1 MQVSVVIVSYKVPY
15 HLSLCLGS
23 LQLALRGIEAEIIVV
38 DNNSQDETSQL
49 ISRYYPEVKY
59 IQNNE
64 NVGFSRANNIA
75 IKHAKG
81 EYICLVNPDT
91 VVGSQTIKN
100 AINKHKSID
109 NCGILGVRL
118 IDGTGNFLPESKINQ
133 LNLRIAILKLLG
145 FSKSY
150 YNNAIKETG
159 EGFTATLVGAFMC
172 FKASDYN
179 KTEGLDENYFM
190 YGEDIDLSFQF
201 IKAGLKNYYYGKQTI
216 IHFKGEST
224 LKDKIY
230 FQRFFDSVKL
240 YFKKHYTNSKIMI
253 GIASV
258 FFVLAKY
265 FKKNQMLKVNNR
277 INKFHEA
284 FVVSKSKN
292 LLKPLE
298 DQYKRKVS
306 HLDYTNAK
314 QTDFKETLVIFDPGK
329 EHFDEVI
336 DIMSKNRYC
345 DNIFRINVPQHNV
358 LIGSD
363 SSTSQGEVIKLKA
376 DSNH

>member
-1 MQVSVVIVSYKVPY
+1 M
-15 HLSLCLGS
+15 SLCLGS

>member
-1 MQVSVVIVSYKVPY
+1 MQVSVVIVNYKVPY

-23 LQLALRGIEAEIIVV
+23 LQLALDDIDAEIIIV
-38 DNNSQDETSQL
+38 DNNSQDNTAEL
-49 ISRYYPEVKY
+49 ISKHYPEVTY
-59 IQNNE
+59 IQNTT
-64 NVGFSRANNIA
+64 NVGFSKANNLA
-75 IKHAKG
+75 IKQAKG

-91 VVGSQTIKN
+91 VIGAQTIKD
-100 AINKHKSID
+100 AIKKHKSIKK
-109 NCGILGVRL
+109 CGIIGVRL

-133 LNLRIAILKLLG
+133 LNLKIAILKLLG

-150 YNNAIKETG
+150 YNNSIAETD
-159 EGFTATLVGAFMC
+159 EGFTPTLVGAFMC
-172 FKASDYN
+172 FRASDY
-179 KTEGLDENYFM
+179 KKVEGLDENYFM

-240 YFKKHYTNSKIMI
+240 YFKKHYTNSRIMI

-265 FKKNQMLKVNNR
+265 FKKNQMLKVNRNGHD
-277 INKFHEA
+277 FQEA
-284 FVVSKSKN
+284 FFVGKGKKLCSLLEN
-292 LLKPLE
+292 L
-298 DQYKRKVS
+298 YKRG
-306 HLDYTNAK
+306 LINIDYQKAN
-314 QTDFKETLVIFDPGK
+314 QNRFKDSLVVFNSEGGNFD
-329 EHFDEVI
+329 DMI
-336 DIMSKNRYC
+336 NIMSENRHNE
-345 DNIFRINVPQHNV
+345 NIFRIKVPHQNV

-363 SSTSQGEVIKLKA
+363 SSTSQGEVIKL
-376 DSNH
+376 N